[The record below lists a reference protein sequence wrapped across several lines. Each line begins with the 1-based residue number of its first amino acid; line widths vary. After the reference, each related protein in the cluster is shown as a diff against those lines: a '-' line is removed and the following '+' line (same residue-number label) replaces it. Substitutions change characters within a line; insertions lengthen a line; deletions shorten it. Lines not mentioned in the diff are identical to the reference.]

1 MARSAW
7 TDLLD
12 PDEAALREALPDD
25 VRPETVQELL
35 RPAAEDGSRVRPS
48 IRSQG
53 SYVLGVLPVVAFV
66 SRGSSAGWPRGWL
79 GHAVRGLRC

>member
-25 VRPETVQELL
+25 VRVEAIRELL
-35 RPAAEDGSRVRPS
+35 RPAEEDG
-48 IRSQG
+48 
-53 SYVLGVLPVVAFV
+53 
-66 SRGSSAGWPRGWL
+66 
-79 GHAVRGLRC
+79 

>member
-25 VRPETVQELL
+25 VRVEAIRELL
-35 RPAAEDGSRVRPS
+35 RPAEEDGSRVRPS
-48 IRSQG
+48 IRSHG
-53 SYVLGVLPVVAFV
+53 SYVLGIL
-66 SRGSSAGWPRGWL
+66 L
-79 GHAVRGLRC
+79 LAVDVPDEDLIYY